1 MATPLIF
8 HVDVNSAFLSWES
21 VYRIHELNE
30 TTDLRL
36 IPSAVGGDQ
45 EKRHGV
51 ILAKSTPAKQY
62 HIQTGEPIVNA
73 LRKCPS
79 LTIVPVRFDVYETY
93 SKAFVDLL
101 RTYTPIVEKYSI
113 DEAYMDMTGTRN
125 LYQDPVKTATEI
137 KDRIYSELGFTVNVG
152 ISTNKLLAKMAGDFK
167 KPNLVHTC
175 FPEEIPQKLWP
186 LDVRQLLFVGKST
199 EQKLKSLGIHTIG
212 DLAHADI
219 NMLTAHFGKQGAMIY
234 DYANGIDHSQVMS
247 SKADPKGYSNST
259 TISHDVTDAQEAKK
273 ILLALC
279 ETVAS
284 RLREDD
290 VMATVVA
297 VSITDCHFHNNSHQ
311 MSLVSATNTTNE
323 LYQHICELF
332 DELWDKHTPI
342 RLLGVHTSKLTKEA
356 NQQYNLFDMY
366 KFENFNKLDH
376 TLDEIRKKFGSN
388 SIVRASLLNQDQ
400 KNIKGR

>member
-1 MATPLIF
+1 
-8 HVDVNSAFLSWES
+8 
-21 VYRIHELNE
+21 
-30 TTDLRL
+30 
-36 IPSAVGGDQ
+36 
-45 EKRHGV
+45 
-51 ILAKSTPAKQY
+51 
-62 HIQTGEPIVNA
+62 
-73 LRKCPS
+73 
-79 LTIVPVRFDVYETY
+79 
-93 SKAFVDLL
+93 
-101 RTYTPIVEKYSI
+101 
-113 DEAYMDMTGTRN
+113 
-125 LYQDPVKTATEI
+125 
-137 KDRIYSELGFTVNVG
+137 
-152 ISTNKLLAKMAGDFK
+152 
-167 KPNLVHTC
+167 
-175 FPEEIPQKLWP
+175 
-186 LDVRQLLFVGKST
+186 
-199 EQKLKSLGIHTIG
+199 
-212 DLAHADI
+212 
-219 NMLTAHFGKQGAMIY
+219 MIY

-259 TISHDVTDAQEAKK
+259 TISHDVTDPQEAKK

-376 TLDEIRKKFGSN
+376 TLDEIRKRFGSN